1 MKPIPPMMRFAPR
14 RKGAPMTSN
23 GTSTL
28 AAGSAT
34 LAARRIDWVDY
45 AKGIC
50 IVMVVMM
57 HSVLGVEA
65 ATGQTGFMHV
75 LVAFAKPFRM
85 PDFFLI
91 SGLFLSVVIGRDW
104 PTYLDRKVVHFAYFY
119 VLWLTI
125 QFGFKAP
132 SFAAQTNWAHAG
144 LLYFE
149 SFIEPFGTLWFIY
162 LLPIFFVV
170 AKATRA
176 LPPLLI
182 WGVLAMLEAA
192 HIATGWTVID
202 EFCAR
207 FVYFYSGYLFADHV
221 FALSDRARVQP
232 ALALAGLALW
242 ALVNGGLVISGL
254 SEWPLVSLMLG
265 LSGACAIV
273 TSATLLARIGSLDFL
288 RFCGEHSIAIYLAFF
303 LPMAATRTLLLGAG
317 LIPDIGTVSLLVTAA
332 GVFGALAIWRI
343 ALKSGANFLFERP
356 APFWIAA
363 KKPGAALQAAE

>member
-1 MKPIPPMMRFAPR
+1 
-14 RKGAPMTSN
+14 MTPN
-23 GTSTL
+23 GTSAL
-28 AAGSAT
+28 APDSAPAAAG
-34 LAARRIDWVDY
+34 RVDWVDY

-65 ATGQTGFMHV
+65 AAGQTGFMHL

-91 SGLFLSVVIGRDW
+91 SGLFLSVVIDRDW
-104 PTYLDRKVVHFAYFY
+104 RTYLDRKVVHFAYFY

-132 SFAAQTNWAHAG
+132 SFATETGWAHVG
-144 LLYFE
+144 LLYLE

-162 LLPIFFVV
+162 LLPLFFVV

-182 WGVLAMLEAA
+182 WGVLAALEAA

-207 FVYFYSGYLFADHV
+207 FVYFYSGYLLANSV
-221 FALSDRARVQP
+221 FALSDRARARP

-242 ALVNGGLVISGL
+242 SMVNGSLVVSGL
-254 SEWPLVSLMLG
+254 SEWPVVSLMLG
-265 LSGACAIV
+265 LSGACAII
-273 TSATLLARIGSLDFL
+273 TSATLLARMRWLDFL

-303 LPMAATRTLLLGAG
+303 LPMAATRTLLLRAG
-317 LIPDIGTVSLLVTAA
+317 LIPDIGTVSVIVTIA
-332 GVFGALAIWRI
+332 GVFGALAIWRL
-343 ALKSGANFLFERP
+343 ALSAGANFLFQRP
-356 APFWIAA
+356 AAFWIAP
-363 KKPGAALQAAE
+363 KKPDHALQPAE